1 MKGLSDVVD
10 NEPQKFRYKLT
21 IEYIGTHISGWQFQT
36 HIISVQGILEEAIY
50 HFCGEKVLLH
60 AAGRTDAG
68 VHAVGQ
74 IAHVDLSKYYDP
86 YRLMEAIN
94 HFAKQHTVGIIACEI
109 ANLDFHARFSAKAR
123 HYVYR
128 IINRPGR
135 TIIDQERA
143 WWIKHKL
150 DVDKMRESAKY
161 LIGNHDFTSF
171 RAKICQA
178 KSPIRTISKIEIVQT
193 GAEEIRIYVS
203 APSFLH
209 HMVRNIVGSLVL
221 VGNGKWQPQDIQKA
235 LEAKDRA
242 AAGITAPAYGLYF
255 LKVDY

>member
-1 MKGLSDVVD
+1 MDSLSGAVD
-10 NEPQKFRYKLT
+10 NEPLKFRYKLT

-36 HIISVQGILEEAIY
+36 HTISVQEILEKAI
-50 HFCGEKVLLH
+50 HLFCGEKVLLH

-74 IAHVDLSKYYDP
+74 IAHVDLSKYHDP
-86 YRLMEAIN
+86 HRLMEAIN
-94 HFAKQHTVGIIACEI
+94 HFSKQHTVGVTACEI
-109 ANLDFHARFSAKAR
+109 VDSDFHARFSAKAR

-135 TIIDQERA
+135 TIIDQDRA
-143 WWIKHKL
+143 WWIKHEL
-150 DVDKMRESAKY
+150 DIDIMREGAKY
-161 LIGNHDFTSF
+161 LVGNHDFTSF

-178 KSPIRTISKIEIVQT
+178 KTPVRTISKIEIIKNS
-193 GAEEIRIYVS
+193 EEIRIYIS

-221 VGNGKWQPQDIQKA
+221 VGNGKWQPQDIKSA

-242 AAGITAPAYGLYF
+242 AAGITAPACGLYF